1 MKDFRNRQTMMMRSP
16 VKKNTNIK
24 PYWKTI
30 ETIINKADII
40 LEIIDA
46 RLPEISRNVNLE
58 EMIEKHGKKKIF
70 IVNKSD
76 LVSKEVVE
84 KVTKEL
90 NDISPAIFVS
100 STNKLGFKLLRS
112 KIYQLAYEIN
122 KTKDSKESKYKS
134 KIVVGVV
141 GYPNVGKSSVINAL
155 AFSKKAPVSAKAG
168 TTHGEQKINITEKIQ
183 VLDSPGVIPVL
194 EQDEIRHGL
203 IGARNPNK
211 INNLERLAE
220 TIIAMFLKHNKKA
233 MEDFYKIKIESTETY
248 EILLEIGRKKGH
260 LKKGGEVEENRT
272 STAIIDDWQKGKLKL

>member
-1 MKDFRNRQTMMMRSP
+1 MMMRSP